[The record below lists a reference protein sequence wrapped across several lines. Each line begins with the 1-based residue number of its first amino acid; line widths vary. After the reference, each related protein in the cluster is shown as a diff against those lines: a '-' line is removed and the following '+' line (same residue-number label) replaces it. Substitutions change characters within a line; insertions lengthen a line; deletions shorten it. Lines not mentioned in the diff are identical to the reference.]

1 MTLPL
6 PVAQDG
12 YLPFD
17 LALQRGCPAPVL
29 ALLEPGS
36 GGWLLDSPFQ
46 PLVSAEEINLFKSLS
61 HLVGS
66 NLRRLQRIINVY
78 ATVIEVAKR
87 MPLSEGDSSKARL
100 VVQMSRVG
108 RRRSTS
114 TPGPSELSQRRHRP
128 TRLCA

>member
-1 MTLPL
+1 MSCATLSFAAR
-6 PVAQDG
+6 VAQDG

-17 LALQRGCPAPVL
+17 LALQRGCSAPVL

-87 MPLSEGDSSKARL
+87 MPLSEGGCKVMPFVHVDS
-100 VVQMSRVG
+100 
-108 RRRSTS
+108 
-114 TPGPSELSQRRHRP
+114 
-128 TRLCA
+128 